1 MNRAIVCSVIVP
13 SYRSID
19 TIAACLE
26 SLLCQD
32 FALPYEVIVVDSS
45 PDATA
50 TIVRE
55 RFPTVRLTH
64 LATQTDPATARN
76 LGAQQANGTV
86 LAFIDSDCTAPT
98 DWLRRLHAVIES
110 GYAAVGGAITNGN
123 PVNLVSWAGYMCEFR
138 EFLPGGAPR
147 NVGNLTIGNTAYNRE
162 SFWAVG
168 GFPAGYFPQEDQI
181 FHSRMV
187 AAGMRIRLDPGITV
201 AHTHRT
207 TLGAYLQHQRRIGRA
222 NATVLQ
228 HLDLP
233 GAALAR
239 RPWLAAATFPVLVPL
254 RFVRTLRACLSVE
267 RGLAL
272 RRPLLAGLI
281 GLGML
286 RWGQGFVAGAFAA
299 HNARIQDAGLRI
311 QKSDVQ

>member
-1 MNRAIVCSVIVP
+1 MNQSLVCSIVVP
-13 SYRSID
+13 SYRSAD
-19 TIAACLE
+19 TIGACLT
-26 SLLCQD
+26 SLLNQD
-32 FALPYEVIVVDSS
+32 LPLPYEVIVVDSS
-45 PDATA
+45 PDRTA
-50 TIVRE
+50 AIVRE
-55 RFPTVRLTH
+55 RFPSVRLIQLH
-64 LATQTDPATARN
+64 TQTDPATARN
-76 LGAQQANGTV
+76 LGAQQAHGAV
-86 LAFIDSDCTAPT
+86 LAFIDSDCTAPQ
-98 DWLRRLHAVIES
+98 DWLRRLHATILA
-110 GYAAVGGAITNGN
+110 GYDAVGGAITNGN

-147 NVGNLTIGNTAYNRE
+147 DVPNLTIGNTAYKRE

-187 AAGMRIRLDPGITV
+187 AQGMRIRLDPGITV

-207 TLGAYLQHQRRIGRA
+207 TLADYLQHQRRIGRA

-233 GAALAR
+233 GAGLAR
-239 RPWLAAATFPVLVPL
+239 RPWLAAATLPVLVPL
-254 RFVRTLRACLSVE
+254 RFVRTLRACLHVE
-267 RGLAL
+267 RGLAF
-272 RRPLLAGLI
+272 REPLLAGLI
-281 GLGML
+281 WLGML

-299 HNARIQDAGLRI
+299 QSAGMQDAGFRI